1 MTGSSQHSGTCIS
14 REERPDRRTKLLR
27 HQKAV
32 FPIHPNSTK
41 MAMVYG
47 TAARSDPHWEN
58 PAGGLRPCFL
68 LFFPRGRLPT
78 PTRSHFAFG
87 SAHDTSGNTF
97 RRSRLKISDQMFWN
111 RHAVPPAAFVHF
123 PEVADFHQSG
133 AAFFQHPFQFFCQ
146 THLSAF
152 IDTRGSVRHRPS
164 ISRRKNP
171 GCGSG
176 YSRRKPRSLSPGCL
190 P

>member
-1 MTGSSQHSGTCIS
+1 
-14 REERPDRRTKLLR
+14 
-27 HQKAV
+27 
-32 FPIHPNSTK
+32 
-41 MAMVYG
+41 MAIPLWHWFYG
-47 TAARSDPHWEN
+47 TAARSDPHWDEPGRWSSPML
-58 PAGGLRPCFL
+58 PA
-68 LFFPRGRLPT
+68 LFFQRETSPA
-78 PTRSHFAFG
+78 TRSQFAFG
-87 SAHDTSGNTF
+87 SAYDTSDNTF

-111 RHAVPPAAFVHF
+111 RHAMPPAAFVHF

-133 AAFFQHPFQFFCQ
+133 AAFFQHPFQFFWQ
-146 THLSAF
+146 THLSVF